1 MVTKRNSSR
10 KAGGRR
16 DGTDDWNKLTSLQDA
31 LLKEAGREITIS
43 SNGRSETV
51 RMDEVVTRKLM
62 QMAANGGQHAISNA
76 IYQINMAQRIKQ
88 VKADEDVAFGHKF
101 KAHQQHLLDV
111 AIKHGHDLEA
121 VLPHPDDI
129 VVKAGMGYTLVGP
142 VDATELRGVKRD
154 CAERDAAVLQAALE
168 ARLGPHSPEAG
179 QGPLKHSA
187 DASALFIVQLL
198 NDALPMRFRKTVPQ
212 ILMELMRYDGVTKR
226 ELLKRTHQQWA
237 ALGKPRPR
245 GWRYPPY
252 EILVAKLQQIVP
264 AMITLYPEVKS
275 GKLSV
280 EAIAIKLQRMI
291 SSAPIG

>member
-10 KAGGRR
+10 KGGGRR
-16 DGTDDWNKLTSLQDA
+16 DGIDDWSKLTSLQDA

-88 VKADEDVAFGHKF
+88 VKADENVAFGHKF
-101 KAHQQHLLDV
+101 KAHQKHLLDL

-129 VVKAGMGYTLVGP
+129 LVEQGVGYTLIGP

-154 CAERDAAVLQAALE
+154 CAARDAAILQAALE
-168 ARLGPHSPEAG
+168 TRLGPHSPEAG
-179 QGPLKHSA
+179 QEPSKHSA
-187 DASALFIVQLL
+187 DASALLIVQLL
-198 NDALPMRFRKTVPQ
+198 NDALPTRFRKTDPQ
-212 ILMELMRYDGVTKR
+212 IVMELMRYDGVTKR
-226 ELLKRTHQQWA
+226 ELLKRTHQQWS

-245 GWRYPPY
+245 GWRCPPY
-252 EILVAKLQQIVP
+252 ETLIAKLQQIVP
-264 AMITLYPEVKS
+264 TVIALYPEVKS

-280 EAIAIKLQRMI
+280 DAIAIKLRRMI
-291 SSAPIG
+291 GSAPIG